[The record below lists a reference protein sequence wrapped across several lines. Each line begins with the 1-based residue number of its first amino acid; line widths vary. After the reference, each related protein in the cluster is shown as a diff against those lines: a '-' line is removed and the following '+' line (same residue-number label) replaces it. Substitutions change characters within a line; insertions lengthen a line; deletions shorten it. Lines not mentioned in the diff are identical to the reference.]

1 MSRRLLVPLIAGVVA
16 VGCSRDAP
24 LAPEP
29 ISVDAA
35 VPAAIA
41 QVAQVTVDDPVEDAL
56 TRLLP
61 ALGPSGAALQGPLL
75 RLQARPKDR
84 AAQTAVQRALDALA
98 PTMPSEFLPDLD
110 ALRLQLGIA
119 FPE

>member
-1 MSRRLLVPLIAGVVA
+1 MSRRLLVPMIAGVVA

-29 ISVDAA
+29 ISVNAA
-35 VPAAIA
+35 APAAIA
-41 QVAQVTVDDPVEDAL
+41 QVAVDDPVEDAL

-61 ALGPSGAALQGPLL
+61 ALGPRAAALQGPLL

-84 AAQTAVQRALDALA
+84 AAQAAVQRALDALA
-98 PTMPSEFLPDLD
+98 PTLQSEFLPDLD
-110 ALRLQLGIA
+110 AIRLQLGIA